1 MLVHEKQIAQD
12 VASYVLPTEATGML
26 MLQATARE
34 GVAIDEIESAIDE
47 EVALIAVRGLTEDEL
62 TRAKNRAEIEYAHQ
76 LETFDS
82 RADLLGMMSTYFGD
96 PAMVQRWLEPYRSAT
111 AESLAHV
118 ARKYLIP
125 ENRVTSLF
133 IPERSAA

>member
-1 MLVHEKQIAQD
+1 MML
-12 VASYVLPTEATGML
+12 
-26 MLQATARE
+26 LQATARE
-34 GVAIDEIESAIDE
+34 GVAIETIESVIDE
-47 EVALIAVRGLTEDEL
+47 EVARLAVDGITDDEL
-62 TRAKNRAEIEYAHQ
+62 TRAVNRAEIEFAHQ
-76 LETFDS
+76 LETFDG

-96 PAMVQRWLEPYRSAT
+96 PSKISTWLDPYRTAT

-133 IPERSAA
+133 VPERSAA